1 MTEKNGVGFVEWKH
15 QWMMMFS
22 NCILCDF
29 ALLALV
35 LIIFIADI
43 NLLIKVI
50 SAGISSMEK
59 SLLTDRTV
67 KG

>member
-1 MTEKNGVGFVEWKH
+1 
-15 QWMMMFS
+15 MFS

-59 SLLTDRTV
+59 SSLTDRTV